1 MEYSL
6 KQKITIGK
14 RLKDI
19 RNEYESE
26 LGGKLNQAEFGK
38 LLGIDGSEKEIQAKI
53 SKWETGRINAPM
65 EYIGIYSKIGGKT
78 LDYILAPSDATE
90 STFKGEG
97 KLPHHSGVRLK
108 DGDSRKGSVE
118 VGVYAFAGAGGPME
132 LFEHEPIQTIDIPQH
147 WIKPELQ
154 AVLIRGRSMEP
165 SIIDGAV
172 VGVDTQ
178 DKKVISG
185 ELYAVWLEY
194 EGAVVKRLFIEQ
206 NIVRVSSDNPA
217 FKEMQIKNDEINTD
231 TFVLGKVC
239 WLMQSY

>member
-1 MEYSL
+1 MSINEKNVMGIKIKFMRIKAGLSQADLASLSGYSVRSISNWECG
-6 KQKITIGK
+6 KGEPRSSAIEHITRIC
-14 RLKDI
+14 
-19 RNEYESE
+19 NERQ
-26 LGGKLNQAEFGK
+26 N
-38 LLGIDGSEKEIQAKI
+38 
-53 SKWETGRINAPM
+53 
-65 EYIGIYSKIGGKT
+65 
-78 LDYILAPSDATE
+78 PSDDAE
-90 STFKGEG
+90 PTFKGEG
-97 KLPHHSGVRLK
+97 KQPHHSGVRLK
-108 DGDSRKGSVE
+108 DRDSREGSVE

-185 ELYAVWLEY
+185 ELYAVWLDY

>member
-1 MEYSL
+1 MRST
-6 KQKITIGK
+6 KQIIELIKQHCGVE
-14 RLKDI
+14 KD
-19 RNEYESE
+19 
-26 LGGKLNQAEFGK
+26 K
-38 LLGIDGSEKEIQAKI
+38 DVAKI
-53 SKWETGRINAPM
+53 LKMNPPALSNHKRRGTIPFDDLATFCRDEGLP
-65 EYIGIYSKIGGKT
+65 
-78 LDYILAPSDATE
+78 LDWLLTASDAAE
-90 STFKGEG
+90 PTFKGEG

-108 DGDSRKGSVE
+108 DGESRKGSVE

-132 LFEHEPIQTIDIPQH
+132 IFEHEPIQTIDIPQH
-147 WIKPELQ
+147 WIKPDLQ
-154 AVLIRGRSMEP
+154 AILIRGRSMEP

>member
-19 RNEYESE
+19 RNKYESE
-26 LGGKLNQAEFGK
+26 QGGKLNQAEFGK
-38 LLGIDGSEKEIQAKI
+38 LLGLLGSEKEIQAKI

-65 EYIGIYSKIGGKT
+65 EYLGIYSKIGGMT
-78 LDYILAPSDATE
+78 LDFILAPSDATE
-90 STFKGEG
+90 STFTGQG
-97 KLPHHSGVRLK
+97 KQPYDSGVRIK
-108 DGDSRKGSVE
+108 EGESKKGTVE

-132 LFEHEPIQTIDIPQH
+132 LFEHDPIETIDIPQH
-147 WIKPELQ
+147 WMKPDLQ

-165 SIIDGAV
+165 SIVDGAV

-178 DKKVISG
+178 NKKVISG

-231 TFVLGKVC
+231 TFVLGKVT

>member
-1 MEYSL
+1 
-6 KQKITIGK
+6 
-14 RLKDI
+14 
-19 RNEYESE
+19 
-26 LGGKLNQAEFGK
+26 
-38 LLGIDGSEKEIQAKI
+38 
-53 SKWETGRINAPM
+53 
-65 EYIGIYSKIGGKT
+65 
-78 LDYILAPSDATE
+78 
-90 STFKGEG
+90 
-97 KLPHHSGVRLK
+97 
-108 DGDSRKGSVE
+108 
-118 VGVYAFAGAGGPME
+118 
-132 LFEHEPIQTIDIPQH
+132 
-147 WIKPELQ
+147 
-154 AVLIRGRSMEP
+154 MEP

-185 ELYAVWLEY
+185 ELYAVWLDY

>member
-1 MEYSL
+1 MQNNSDKLIKALEDS
-6 KQKITIGK
+6 G
-14 RLKDI
+14 
-19 RNEYESE
+19 
-26 LGGKLNQAEFGK
+26 LNQKKFAEALNISQGHLSEIVRGKKSPSNSLCELAQIRFGK
-38 LLGIDGSEKEIQAKI
+38 
-53 SKWETGRINAPM
+53 
-65 EYIGIYSKIGGKT
+65 
-78 LDYILAPSDATE
+78 PSDATG

-97 KLPHHSGVRLK
+97 KLPYDSGVRLK
-108 DGDSRKGSVE
+108 EGESRKGSVE

-147 WIKPELQ
+147 WLKPDMQ

-178 DKKVISG
+178 DKQVISG

-231 TFVLGKVC
+231 TFVLGKVI